1 MVGYNHQNTQAILFC
16 TLKPNQALPKHFLT
30 IVSDSKVWFYF
41 CQNRYMKAYK
51 DNTLDVLWQSP
62 ILLFSFSDF
71 MNIKCSP
78 FHCGLLEHTYIWTF
92 FVARIQSA
100 ESSLI

>member
-78 FHCGLLEHTYIWTF
+78 FHCGLLEHTYIWIF
-92 FVARIQSA
+92 LWREYKVL
-100 ESSLI
+100 SLH